1 MAADMNELT
10 IRPARTDDSDA
21 IWAVIEPTIRKGATY
36 TLDPAMPKDAALSYW
51 LGNDKKTFVALR
63 DGRLIGTYYIRTNQ
77 HGGGS
82 HVANCGY
89 MTLATAQGSGVA
101 RAMCLHSLDIAGR
114 DGYRAMQ
121 FNFVVSANVRAVKLW
136 TSLGFDTVGRL
147 PLAFQLP
154 DGEYVD
160 ALVMFKSLA
169 AD

>member
-1 MAADMNELT
+1 MNELT
-10 IRPARTDDSDA
+10 IRSARPDDIEA
-21 IWAVIEPTIRKGATY
+21 IWVVIEPTIRQGATY
-36 TLDPAMPKDAALSYW
+36 TLDPAMSKEAALSYW
-51 LGNDKKTFVALR
+51 LARDKKTFVALR
-63 DGRLIGTYYIRTNQ
+63 DGHIIGTYYIRTNQ
-77 HGGGS
+77 DGGGR

-101 RAMCLHSLDIAGR
+101 RAMCLHSLDVARR

-121 FNFVVSANVRAVKLW
+121 FNFVVGTNVRAVKLW

-154 DGEYVD
+154 SGEYVD
-160 ALVMFKSLA
+160 ALVMYQSLA